1 MLFVMLSIVTT
12 TKQVIIK
19 HFLIL
24 IIALSRVVKCGA
36 SLMSGVIET
45 REALQAISEAEG
57 EIQGI
62 EDEDWKNFPLETED
76 MSKME
81 DVE

>member
-1 MLFVMLSIVTT
+1 
-12 TKQVIIK
+12 
-19 HFLIL
+19 
-24 IIALSRVVKCGA
+24 
-36 SLMSGVIET
+36 MSGVIET

-81 DVE
+81 DVEQVNGWGWMFIVFGKQMQLVGTMEQVHWIGLSMICF

>member
-1 MLFVMLSIVTT
+1 
-12 TKQVIIK
+12 
-19 HFLIL
+19 
-24 IIALSRVVKCGA
+24 
-36 SLMSGVIET
+36 MSGVIET
-45 REALQAISEAEG
+45 REALQAMSEAEG
-57 EIQGI
+57 EIQGM